1 MTSRLPN
8 LTQSLKENN
17 ISVGKFLQAT
27 KRSCPKRNKFLGEKF
42 CIFAVKLKVYI
53 DAVNNAEQ
61 FDTNLLHKRYKN
73 CIEKL
78 CEPNAQEPTHLKLPS
93 TGQFISENIFKSL
106 STWKRNCH
114 DEVWVNFA

>member
-8 LTQSLKENN
+8 LTQSLKENK

-27 KRSCPKRNKFLGEKF
+27 KRSCPNRNKFLGEKF

-53 DAVNNAEQ
+53 DAVNEAEQ

-73 CIEKL
+73 CIDKL
-78 CEPNAQEPTHLKLPS
+78 CEPNAQEPAQLKLPS
-93 TGQFISENIFKSL
+93 TGQFLSENISKSL

-114 DEVWVNFA
+114 DEVSVNSA